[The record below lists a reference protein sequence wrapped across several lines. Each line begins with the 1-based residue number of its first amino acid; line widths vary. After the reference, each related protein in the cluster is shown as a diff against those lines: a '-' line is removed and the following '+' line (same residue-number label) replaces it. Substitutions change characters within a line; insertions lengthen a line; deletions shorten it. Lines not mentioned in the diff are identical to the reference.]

1 MIDAPISCVRLRDLA
16 RLGRFQG
23 CDARF
28 AALAALCASCA
39 ERLTDATTGI
49 AESLG
54 PGPRAA
60 NPRAGAGDLV
70 ASIIW

>member
-1 MIDAPISCVRLRDLA
+1 MIDAPISSGRMRNLA
-16 RLGRFQG
+16 RLGRFQR

-39 ERLTDATTGI
+39 ERLTEATGI

-54 PGPRAA
+54 PRPRAA
-60 NPRAGAGDLV
+60 SPRPDVDELV
-70 ASIIW
+70 ASII